1 MFYYGRVGDEVM
13 SIKITNLSY
22 SYNSKSFA
30 VKDVTTSIK
39 KGSFVSIVGHTGS
52 GKSTFVQ
59 NLNALLIPTSGTVT
73 VDEFTIENK
82 LKIKNIKALRKK
94 IGIVFQFPEY
104 QLFEETIERD
114 ILFGPKNFDMKE
126 EELSGLASK
135 VLNIVGLDDTF
146 LQKSPFELSG
156 GEKRRVAIAGIL
168 AFDPDVLI
176 VDEPTAGLDPIS
188 SNKMME
194 LFKKLNEM
202 GKTIILVTHN
212 MDHVLEYSDRVLVF
226 KEASLCYDGTPIEL
240 FNDIEKVKS
249 LEIDIPNVILL
260 TNMLKAK
267 HSKLADYKIKSVADF
282 IKAYKDVISL

>member
-1 MFYYGRVGDEVM
+1 MN
-13 SIKITNLSY
+13 IKVTNLSY
-22 SYNSKSFA
+22 SYNNGKTFA
-30 VKDVTTSIK
+30 IKDVTTEIFD
-39 KGSFVSIVGHTGS
+39 GEFVSIVGHTGS
-52 GKSTFVQ
+52 GKSTFIQ
-59 NLNALLIPTSGTVT
+59 NLNALLVPTSGTVT

-82 LKIKNIKALRKK
+82 LKIKNIKELRKK

-104 QLFEETIERD
+104 QLFEETIEKD
-114 ILFGPKNFDMKE
+114 ILFGPKNFLMNKD
-126 EELSGLASK
+126 ELEGLASK
-135 VLNIVGLDDTF
+135 VLKVVGLDDSF

-188 SNKMME
+188 ANNMME
-194 LFKKLNEM
+194 LFKKLNSM

-226 KEASLCYDGTPIEL
+226 KDASLLKNARPIDL
-240 FNDIEKVKS
+240 FNDIEAVKRLGIDVPKVV
-249 LEIDIPNVILL
+249 EL

-267 HSKLADYKIKSVADF
+267 YPKLSNYKIKSIDDF
-282 IKAYKDVISL
+282 VKAYKDVISL

>member
-1 MFYYGRVGDEVM
+1 MKIEV
-13 SIKITNLSY
+13 SNLSY
-22 SYNSKSFA
+22 SYNFNKSFA
-30 VKDVTTSIK
+30 VKDASTTINEK
-39 KGSFVSIVGHTGS
+39 DFVAIIGHTGS
-52 GKSTFVQ
+52 GKSTFIQ
-59 NLNALLIPTSGTVT
+59 NLNGLIIPTSGKVV
-73 VDEFTIENK
+73 VDEFTIANK
-82 LKIKNIKALRKK
+82 VKIKNIKKLRKT
-94 IGIVFQFPEY
+94 IGTVFQFPEY
-104 QLFEETIERD
+104 QLFEETVEKD
-114 ILFGPKNFDMKE
+114 ILFGPKNFGFEKE
-126 EELSGLASK
+126 KLEGLASK
-135 VLNIVGLDDTF
+135 VLNIVGLDDSF
-146 LQKSPFELSG
+146 LKKSPFELSG

-188 SNKMME
+188 SIKMME

-267 HSKLADYKIKSVADF
+267 YSKLADYKIKSVADF

>member
-1 MFYYGRVGDEVM
+1 MN
-13 SIKITNLSY
+13 IKVTNLSY
-22 SYNSKSFA
+22 SYNNGKTFA
-30 VKDVTTSIK
+30 IKDVSTEIFD
-39 KGSFVSIVGHTGS
+39 GEFVSIVGHTGS
-52 GKSTFVQ
+52 GKSTFIQ
-59 NLNALLIPTSGTVT
+59 NLNALLVPTSGTVT

-82 LKIKNIKALRKK
+82 LKIKNIKELRKK

-104 QLFEETIERD
+104 QLFEETIEKD
-114 ILFGPKNFDMKE
+114 ILFGPKNFLMNKD
-126 EELSGLASK
+126 ELEGLASK
-135 VLNIVGLDDTF
+135 VLKVVGLDDSF

-188 SNKMME
+188 ANNMME
-194 LFKKLNEM
+194 LFKKLNSM

-226 KEASLCYDGTPIEL
+226 KDASLLKNAKPIDL
-240 FNDIEKVKS
+240 FNDIEAVKRLGIDVPKVV
-249 LEIDIPNVILL
+249 EL

-267 HSKLADYKIKSVADF
+267 YPKLSNYKIKSIDDF
-282 IKAYKDVISL
+282 VKAYKDVISL